1 MSKIVTS
8 VNIGGPWQSGTEEV
22 NNNSRR
28 TLNTKGSS
36 NESRKSSQKSQ
47 KRSKKYQHQ
56 LINL

>member
-8 VNIGGPWQSGTEEV
+8 VSIGGPWQSGTEEV

-36 NESRKSSQKSQ
+36 NESKNSSQKSQ
-47 KRSKKYQHQ
+47 KRSKKRS
-56 LINL
+56 